1 MGTVLIPYRGD
12 LVSARLNYKREKKR
26 VARKFKRKLLD
37 IWDLNRTP
45 LWWNGGGYVNDKLR
59 KLLGIEKDFLKGQ
72 DTSGIT
78 AFGIELKPTADIDKI
93 LSLSV
98 EQKEYLKDKAI
109 SIFTKYGKKVSIAFE
124 TKSSYDYKIFK
135 ITVGENNQNI
145 ETETLDFDLSDEE
158 LAVML
163 YSRMIMYMVDND
175 STDTIDT
182 WKDVNPS
189 SVDFW
194 NGSVQSTL
202 KYYTYTLKN
211 EDIEKMV
218 NDRLFTKRNYRV
230 LGKSEDVRTYAN
242 TIDLDLFNELL
253 DENLE
258 TVIER
263 PNLWNKSNG
272 TYTLNIAAVRELDA
286 EEFLIFIQT
295 HLTTYYDKKKKKW
308 YQKGFFGFIVV
319 VVAIV
324 VAVLTANPA
333 SAMYIIG
340 ASLGTALVIAG
351 IVLSVA
357 GALLGN
363 QVMMMGG
370 QFVSLVGGG
379 INVADAI
386 IAEQAAIESA
396 RATLIA
402 QGESGIALLQKLNEV
417 ASQKLLETTLQEG
430 GKFAFKVY
438 STMNSMASKDILE
451 DTSSSITPSEKMNEL
466 YIAEDSEWDFVN
478 QFMPEFII
486 ASTMKIM

>member
-12 LVSARLNYKREKKR
+12 LVSARLNFKREKKR

-37 IWDLNRTP
+37 LWDLNRTP

-78 AFGIELKPTADIDKI
+78 AFGIELKPTADINKI

-98 EQKEYLKDKAI
+98 EQKDYLKDKAI
-109 SIFTKYGKKVSIAFE
+109 SIFSKYGKKISIAFE
-124 TKSSYDYKIFK
+124 TKSSYDYRIFK
-135 ITVGENNQNI
+135 VATT
-145 ETETLDFDLSDEE
+145 ETETLEFESVDEE

-163 YSRMIMYMVDND
+163 YSRMVMYMVDND
-175 STDTIDT
+175 STDTIDDWAT
-182 WKDVNPS
+182 INPN

-194 NGSVQSTL
+194 NGNVQSSL
-202 KYYTYTLKN
+202 KYYTYTLTN
-211 EDIEKMV
+211 ADIEKMV

-230 LGKSEDVRTYAN
+230 LGKSEDIRTYAN

-253 DENLE
+253 DDNLE

-263 PNLWNKSNG
+263 PALWFRNNG

-295 HLTTYYDKKKKKW
+295 HITTYYDKKEKKW
-308 YQKGFFGFIVV
+308 YQEGFFGFIVV
-319 VVAIV
+319 VVV
-324 VAVLTANPA
+324 VVIAVLTQQ
-333 SAMYIIG
+333 YWLIG
-340 ASLGTALVIAG
+340 VSLGTALVVAG
-351 IVLSVA
+351 IVLSIG

-363 QVMMMGG
+363 EVMMMGG
-370 QFVSLVGGG
+370 QIVSLVGGG
-379 INVADAI
+379 INAYNN
-386 IAEQAAIESA
+386 IALEQAAAESA
-396 RATLIA
+396 KATLQA
-402 QGESGIALLQKLNEV
+402 QGLTGPALTKALNNV
-417 ASQKLLETTLQEG
+417 AENELLKTTLLEG
-430 GKFAFKVY
+430 GKFAFKAY
-438 STMNSMASKDILE
+438 STFTNIFGVNDIAEDINNSSV
-451 DTSSSITPSEKMNEL
+451 TPSEKINEI

>member
-37 IWDLNRTP
+37 LWDLNRTP

-78 AFGIELKPTADIDKI
+78 AFGIELKPTADINKI

-98 EQKEYLKDKAI
+98 EQKDYLKDKAI
-109 SIFTKYGKKVSIAFE
+109 SIFTKYGKKISIAFE
-124 TKSSYDYKIFK
+124 SKSSYDYKIFK
-135 ITVGENNQNI
+135 VATT
-145 ETETLDFDLSDEE
+145 ETETLEFESVDEE

-163 YSRMIMYMVDND
+163 YSRMVMYMVDND

-182 WKDVNPS
+182 WAEVNPA

-194 NGSVQSTL
+194 NDNVQSSL

-218 NDRLFTKRNYRV
+218 NDRLFTKRNYKV
-230 LGKSEDVRTYAN
+230 LGKSEDIRTYAN

-253 DENLE
+253 DDNLE

-295 HLTTYYDKKKKKW
+295 HITTYYDKKKKKW

-319 VVAIV
+319 VVV
-324 VAVLTANPA
+324 VVIAVLTQQ
-333 SAMYIIG
+333 YWLIG
-340 ASLGTALVIAG
+340 VSLGTALVVAG
-351 IVLSVA
+351 IVLSIG

-363 QVMMMGG
+363 EVMMMGG
-370 QFVSLVGGG
+370 QLVSLVGGG
-379 INVADAI
+379 INAYNN
-386 IAEQAAIESA
+386 IALEQAAAESA
-396 RATLIA
+396 KATLQA
-402 QGESGIALLQKLNEV
+402 QGLTGPALTKALNNV
-417 ASQKLLETTLQEG
+417 AENELLKTTLLEG
-430 GKFAFKVY
+430 GKFAFKAY
-438 STMNSMASKDILE
+438 STFTNIFGVNDIAEDINNSSA
-451 DTSSSITPSEKMNEL
+451 TPSEKMNEI

>member
-93 LSLSV
+93 LSLSI

-109 SIFTKYGKKVSIAFE
+109 SIFTKYGKKISIAFE
-124 TKSSYDYKIFK
+124 TKSSYDYRIFK
-135 ITVGENNQNI
+135 VATT
-145 ETETLDFDLSDEE
+145 ETETLEFESVDEE

-163 YSRMIMYMVDND
+163 YSRMVMYMVDND

-182 WKDVNPS
+182 WAEVNPT

-194 NGSVQSTL
+194 NSNVQSTL

-258 TVIER
+258 TVIEK
-263 PNLWNKSNG
+263 PALWFRNNG

-319 VVAIV
+319 VVV
-324 VAVLTANPA
+324 VVIAVLTQQ
-333 SAMYIIG
+333 YWLIG
-340 ASLGTALVIAG
+340 VSLGTTLVVAG
-351 IVLSVA
+351 IILSIG

-363 QVMMMGG
+363 EIMMIGG
-370 QFVSLVGGG
+370 QLVSLVGGG
-379 INVADAI
+379 INAYNSIA
-386 IAEQAAIESA
+386 AEQAAVESA
-396 RATLIA
+396 KATLQA
-402 QGESGIALLQKLNEV
+402 QGLSGQALNTALNKVSDELLLKSTLLESG
-417 ASQKLLETTLQEG
+417 
-430 GKFAFKVY
+430 KFGLKVY
-438 STMNSMASKDILE
+438 STMSSLISDDVVEEA
-451 DTSSSITPSEKMNEL
+451 TSSIITPAEKINEV
-466 YIAEDSEWDFVN
+466 YIAEDSGWDFVN
-478 QFMPEFII
+478 QFSPEYII
-486 ASTMKIM
+486 ASAMKIM

>member
-37 IWDLNRTP
+37 LWDLNRTP
-45 LWWNGGGYVNDKLR
+45 LWRNGGGYVNDKLR

-78 AFGIELKPTADIDKI
+78 AFGIELKPSADINKI

-98 EQKEYLKDKAI
+98 EQKDYLKDKAI
-109 SIFTKYGKKVSIAFE
+109 SIFTKYGKKISIAFE
-124 TKSSYDYKIFK
+124 TKSSYDYRIFK
-135 ITVGENNQNI
+135 VATT
-145 ETETLDFDLSDEE
+145 ETETLEFESVDEE

-163 YSRMIMYMVDND
+163 YSRMVMYMVDND

-182 WKDVNPS
+182 WAEVNPT

-194 NGSVQSTL
+194 NDNVQSSL

-230 LGKSEDVRTYAN
+230 LGKTEDIRTYAN

-253 DENLE
+253 DESLDTVVTNPTLWTFQDGVYNLNV
-258 TVIER
+258 T
-263 PNLWNKSNG
+263 
-272 TYTLNIAAVRELDA
+272 AVRELDA

-319 VVAIV
+319 VVAVV

-370 QFVSLVGGG
+370 QIVSLVGGG
-379 INVADAI
+379 INAFNE
-386 IAEQAAIESA
+386 IALQQAAAESA
-396 RATLIA
+396 KATLMQ
-402 QGESGIALLQKLNEV
+402 QGLTGPALTQAVNEV
-417 ASQKLLETTLQEG
+417 ASQELLKTTLLEG
-430 GKFAFKVY
+430 GKFAFKAY
-438 STMNSMASKDILE
+438 STFSNIFGREDIAEELANNSV
-451 DTSSSITPSEKMNEL
+451 TPSEKMNEI
-466 YIAEDSEWDFVN
+466 YITEDSEWDFVN

>member
-12 LVSARLNYKREKKR
+12 LVSARLNFKREKKR

-37 IWDLNRTP
+37 LWDLNRTP
-45 LWWNGGGYVNDKLR
+45 LWWIGGGYVNDKLR

-78 AFGIELKPTADIDKI
+78 AFGIELKPTADINKI

-98 EQKEYLKDKAI
+98 EQKDYLKDKAI
-109 SIFTKYGKKVSIAFE
+109 SVFTKYGKKISIAFE
-124 TKSSYDYKIFK
+124 TKSSYDYRIFK
-135 ITVGENNQNI
+135 VATT
-145 ETETLDFDLSDEE
+145 ETETLEFESVDEE

-163 YSRMIMYMVDND
+163 YSRMVMYMVDND
-175 STDTIDT
+175 STDTIDD
-182 WKDVNPS
+182 WVEVNPT

-194 NGSVQSTL
+194 NGNVQSSL
-202 KYYTYTLKN
+202 KYYTYTLTN
-211 EDIEKMV
+211 ADIEKMV

-230 LGKSEDVRTYAN
+230 LGKSEDIRTYAN

-253 DENLE
+253 DDNLE

-263 PNLWNKSNG
+263 PALWFRNNG

-319 VVAIV
+319 VVV
-324 VAVLTANPA
+324 VVIAVLTQQ
-333 SAMYIIG
+333 YWLIG
-340 ASLGTALVIAG
+340 VSLGTALVVAG
-351 IVLSVA
+351 IVLSIG

-363 QVMMMGG
+363 EVMMMGG
-370 QFVSLVGGG
+370 QIVSLVGGG
-379 INVADAI
+379 INAYNN
-386 IAEQAAIESA
+386 IALEQAAAESA
-396 RATLIA
+396 KATLQT
-402 QGESGIALLQKLNEV
+402 QGLTGPALTKALNNV
-417 ASQKLLETTLQEG
+417 AENELLKTTLLEG
-430 GKFAFKVY
+430 GKFAFKAY
-438 STMNSMASKDILE
+438 STFTNIFGVNDIAEDINNSSV
-451 DTSSSITPSEKMNEL
+451 TPSEKMNEI

-486 ASTMKIM
+486 ANSLRLM

>member
-78 AFGIELKPTADIDKI
+78 AFGIELKPTADINKI

-98 EQKEYLKDKAI
+98 EQKDYLKDKAI
-109 SIFTKYGKKVSIAFE
+109 SIFTKYGKKISIAFE
-124 TKSSYDYKIFK
+124 SKSSYDYRIFK
-135 ITVGENNQNI
+135 VATT
-145 ETETLDFDLSDEE
+145 ETETLDFESVDEE

-163 YSRMIMYMVDND
+163 YSRMVMYMVDND
-175 STDTIDT
+175 STDTIDD
-182 WKDVNPS
+182 WVEVNPT

-194 NGSVQSTL
+194 NGNVQSSL

-218 NDRLFTKRNYRV
+218 NDRLFTKRNYKV
-230 LGKSEDVRTYAN
+230 LGKSEDIRTYAN

-253 DENLE
+253 DDNLE

-263 PNLWNKSNG
+263 PALWFRKNG

-295 HLTTYYDKKKKKW
+295 HLTTWYDKKKKKW

-370 QFVSLVGGG
+370 QLVSLAGGG
-379 INVADAI
+379 MNAYNAI
-386 IAEQAAIESA
+386 AAEQTAIETYTQQMIDA
-396 RATLIA
+396 GVDKVAMQQAINILQDDFLLKT
-402 QGESGIALLQKLNEV
+402 ALM
-417 ASQKLLETTLQEG
+417 ET
-430 GKFAFKVY
+430 GKFGLKAF
-438 STMNSMASKDILE
+438 STMNSLFPDDIISE
-451 DTSSSITPSEKMNEL
+451 AASSSITPAEKINEI

-478 QFMPEFII
+478 QFMPDFII
-486 ASTMKIM
+486 ANSLRLM

>member
-12 LVSARLNYKREKKR
+12 LVSARLNFKREKKR

-37 IWDLNRTP
+37 LWDLNRTP
-45 LWWNGGGYVNDKLR
+45 LWWDGGGYVNDKLR

-78 AFGIELKPTADIDKI
+78 AFGIELKPTADINKI

-98 EQKEYLKDKAI
+98 EQKDYLKDKAI
-109 SIFTKYGKKVSIAFE
+109 SIFSKYGKKISIAFE
-124 TKSSYDYKIFK
+124 TKSSYDYRIFK
-135 ITVGENNQNI
+135 VATT
-145 ETETLDFDLSDEE
+145 ETETLEFESVDEE

-163 YSRMIMYMVDND
+163 YSRMVMYMVDND

-182 WKDVNPS
+182 WAEVNPT

-194 NGSVQSTL
+194 NGNVQSSL

-218 NDRLFTKRNYRV
+218 NDRLFTKRNYKV
-230 LGKSEDVRTYAN
+230 LGKSEDIRTYAN

-253 DENLE
+253 DDNLE

-263 PNLWNKSNG
+263 PALWFRNNG

-295 HLTTYYDKKKKKW
+295 HITTYYDKKKKKW
-308 YQKGFFGFIVV
+308 YQKGFFGFIVIV
-319 VVAIV
+319 VVV
-324 VAVLTANPA
+324 VIAVLTQQ
-333 SAMYIIG
+333 YWLIG
-340 ASLGTALVIAG
+340 VSLGTALVVAG
-351 IVLSVA
+351 IVLSIG

-363 QVMMMGG
+363 EVMMMGG
-370 QFVSLVGGG
+370 QIVSLVGGG

-396 RATLIA
+396 RATLMA
-402 QGESGIALLQKLNEV
+402 QGESGIAMLQKLNQIAAEE
-417 ASQKLLETTLQEG
+417 LLKTTLLEG
-430 GKFAFKVY
+430 GKFAFNVY
-438 STMNSMASKDILE
+438 STMNSMATKDILE
-451 DTSSSITPSEKMNEL
+451 DTSSSITPSEKINEL

-478 QFMPEFII
+478 QFMPEYQIE
-486 ASTMKIM
+486 SMLKIM

>member
-12 LVSARLNYKREKKR
+12 LVSARLNFKREKKR

-37 IWDLNRTP
+37 LWDLNRTP
-45 LWWNGGGYVNDKLR
+45 LWWDGGGYVNDKLR

-78 AFGIELKPTADIDKI
+78 AFGIELKPTADINKI

-98 EQKEYLKDKAI
+98 EQKDYLKDKAI
-109 SIFTKYGKKVSIAFE
+109 SIFSKYGKKISIAFE
-124 TKSSYDYKIFK
+124 TKSSYDYRIFK
-135 ITVGENNQNI
+135 VATT
-145 ETETLDFDLSDEE
+145 ETETLEFESVDEE

-163 YSRMIMYMVDND
+163 YSRMVMYMVDND

-182 WKDVNPS
+182 WAEVNPA

-194 NGSVQSTL
+194 NSNVQSSL

-218 NDRLFTKRNYRV
+218 NDRLFTKRNYKI
-230 LGKSEDVRTYAN
+230 LGKSEDIRTYAN

-253 DENLE
+253 DDNLE

-319 VVAIV
+319 VVV
-324 VAVLTANPA
+324 VVIAVLTQQ
-333 SAMYIIG
+333 YWLIG
-340 ASLGTALVIAG
+340 VSLGTALVVAG
-351 IVLSVA
+351 VILSIT

-363 QVMMMGG
+363 EVMMMGG
-370 QFVSLVGGG
+370 QIVSLVGGG

-396 RATLIA
+396 RATLMA
-402 QGESGIALLQKLNEV
+402 QGESGIAMLQKLNQIAAEE
-417 ASQKLLETTLQEG
+417 LLKTTLLEG
-430 GKFAFKVY
+430 GKFAFNVY
-438 STMNSMASKDILE
+438 STMNSMATKDILE
-451 DTSSSITPSEKMNEL
+451 DTSSSITPSEKINEL

>member
-45 LWWNGGGYVNDKLR
+45 LWWDGGGYVNDKLR

-78 AFGIELKPTADIDKI
+78 AFGIELKPTADINKI

-98 EQKEYLKDKAI
+98 EQKDYLKDKAI
-109 SIFTKYGKKVSIAFE
+109 SIFTKYGKKISIAFE
-124 TKSSYDYKIFK
+124 SKSSYDYRIFK
-135 ITVGENNQNI
+135 VATT
-145 ETETLDFDLSDEE
+145 ETETLEFESVDEE

-163 YSRMIMYMVDND
+163 YSRMVMYMVDND

-182 WKDVNPS
+182 WAEVNPA

-194 NGSVQSTL
+194 NGNVQSSL

-218 NDRLFTKRNYRV
+218 NDRLFTKRNYKV
-230 LGKSEDVRTYAN
+230 LGKSEDIRTYAN

-253 DENLE
+253 DDNLE

-319 VVAIV
+319 VVV
-324 VAVLTANPA
+324 VVIAVLTQQ
-333 SAMYIIG
+333 YWLIG
-340 ASLGTALVIAG
+340 VSLGTALVVAG
-351 IVLSVA
+351 IVLSIG

-363 QVMMMGG
+363 EVMMMGG
-370 QFVSLVGGG
+370 QIVSLVGGG
-379 INVADAI
+379 INAFNE
-386 IAEQAAIESA
+386 IALQQAAAESA
-396 RATLIA
+396 KATLIQ
-402 QGESGIALLQKLNEV
+402 QGLTGPTLTQAVNEV
-417 ASQKLLETTLQEG
+417 ASQELLKTTLLEG
-430 GKFAFKVY
+430 GKFAFKAY
-438 STMNSMASKDILE
+438 STFSNIFGREDIAEELANNSV
-451 DTSSSITPSEKMNEL
+451 TPSEKINEIF
-466 YIAEDSEWDFVN
+466 IAEDSEWDFVN

-486 ASTMKIM
+486 GSTMKIM

>member
-12 LVSARLNYKREKKR
+12 LVSARLNFKREKKR

-37 IWDLNRTP
+37 LWDLNRTP

-78 AFGIELKPTADIDKI
+78 AFGIELKPTADINKI

-98 EQKEYLKDKAI
+98 EQKDYLKDKAI
-109 SIFTKYGKKVSIAFE
+109 SIFTKYGKKISIAFE
-124 TKSSYDYKIFK
+124 SKSSYDYRIFK
-135 ITVGENNQNI
+135 VATT
-145 ETETLDFDLSDEE
+145 ETETLEFESVDEE

-163 YSRMIMYMVDND
+163 YSRMVMYMVDND

-182 WKDVNPS
+182 WAEVNPA

-194 NGSVQSTL
+194 NGNVQSSL

-218 NDRLFTKRNYRV
+218 NDRLFTKRNYKV
-230 LGKSEDVRTYAN
+230 LGKSEDIRTYAN

-253 DENLE
+253 DDNLE

-263 PNLWNKSNG
+263 PTLWNKNNG

-319 VVAIV
+319 VVVVVIAI
-324 VAVLTANPA
+324 LTQQ
-333 SAMYIIG
+333 YWLIG
-340 ASLGTALVIAG
+340 VSLGTALVVAG
-351 IVLSVA
+351 IVLSIG

-363 QVMMMGG
+363 EVMMMGG
-370 QFVSLVGGG
+370 QIVSLVGGG
-379 INVADAI
+379 INAYNN
-386 IAEQAAIESA
+386 IALEQAAAESA
-396 RATLIA
+396 KATLQA
-402 QGESGIALLQKLNEV
+402 QGLTGPALTKALNNV
-417 ASQKLLETTLQEG
+417 AENELLKTTLLEG
-430 GKFAFKVY
+430 GKFAFKAY
-438 STMNSMASKDILE
+438 STFTNIFGVNDIAEDINNSSV
-451 DTSSSITPSEKMNEL
+451 TPPEKMNEI

>member
-12 LVSARLNYKREKKR
+12 LVSARLNFKREKKR

-37 IWDLNRTP
+37 LWDLNRTP

-78 AFGIELKPTADIDKI
+78 AFGIELKPTADINKI

-98 EQKEYLKDKAI
+98 EQKDYLKDKAI
-109 SIFTKYGKKVSIAFE
+109 SIFTKYGKKISIAFE
-124 TKSSYDYKIFK
+124 SKSSYDYRIFK
-135 ITVGENNQNI
+135 VATT
-145 ETETLDFDLSDEE
+145 ETETLEFESVDEE

-163 YSRMIMYMVDND
+163 YSRMVMYMVDND
-175 STDTIDT
+175 STDTIDD
-182 WKDVNPS
+182 WVEVNPT

-194 NGSVQSTL
+194 NGNVQSSL

-218 NDRLFTKRNYRV
+218 NDRLFTKRNYKI
-230 LGKSEDVRTYAN
+230 LGKSEDIRTYAN

-253 DENLE
+253 DDNLE

-263 PNLWNKSNG
+263 PNLWNKNNG

-319 VVAIV
+319 VVV
-324 VAVLTANPA
+324 VVIAVLTQQ
-333 SAMYIIG
+333 YWLIG
-340 ASLGTALVIAG
+340 VSLGTALVVAG
-351 IVLSVA
+351 IVLSIG

-363 QVMMMGG
+363 EVMMMGG
-370 QFVSLVGGG
+370 QIVSLVGGG
-379 INVADAI
+379 INAYNN
-386 IAEQAAIESA
+386 IALEQAAAESA
-396 RATLIA
+396 KATLQT
-402 QGESGIALLQKLNEV
+402 QGLTGPALTKALNNV
-417 ASQKLLETTLQEG
+417 AENELLKTTLLEG
-430 GKFAFKVY
+430 GKFAFKAY
-438 STMNSMASKDILE
+438 STFTNIFGVNDIAEDINNSSA
-451 DTSSSITPSEKMNEL
+451 TPSEKMNEI

-486 ASTMKIM
+486 ANSLRLM

>member
-37 IWDLNRTP
+37 LWDLNRTP

-98 EQKEYLKDKAI
+98 EQKDYLKDKAI
-109 SIFTKYGKKVSIAFE
+109 SIFNKYGKKISIAFE
-124 TKSSYDYKIFK
+124 TKSSYDYRIFK
-135 ITVGENNQNI
+135 LTTT
-145 ETETLDFDLSDEE
+145 ETETLEFESVDEE

-263 PNLWNKSNG
+263 PALWFRNNG

-333 SAMYIIG
+333 SFIYIVG
-340 ASLGTALVIAG
+340 ASVGTALVIAG

-370 QFVSLVGGG
+370 QIVSLVGGG
-379 INVADAI
+379 INAYNN
-386 IAEQAAIESA
+386 IALEQAAAESA
-396 RATLIA
+396 KATLQA
-402 QGESGIALLQKLNEV
+402 QGLTGPALTKALNNV
-417 ASQKLLETTLQEG
+417 AENELLKTILQET

-438 STMNSMASKDILE
+438 STMNSMATKDILE
-451 DTSSSITPSEKMNEL
+451 DTSSSITPSEKMNEIF
-466 YIAEDSEWDFVN
+466 IAEDSEWDFVN

>member
-37 IWDLNRTP
+37 LWDLNRTP
-45 LWWNGGGYVNDKLR
+45 LWWDGGGYVNDKLR

-78 AFGIELKPTADIDKI
+78 AFGIELKPTADINKI

-98 EQKEYLKDKAI
+98 EQKDYLKDKAI
-109 SIFTKYGKKVSIAFE
+109 SIFTKYGKKISIAFE
-124 TKSSYDYKIFK
+124 SKSSYDYRIFK
-135 ITVGENNQNI
+135 VATT
-145 ETETLDFDLSDEE
+145 ETETLEFESVDEE

-163 YSRMIMYMVDND
+163 YSRMVMYMVDND

-182 WKDVNPS
+182 WAEVNPT

-194 NGSVQSTL
+194 NGNVQSSL

-230 LGKSEDVRTYAN
+230 LGKSEDIRTYAN

-253 DENLE
+253 DDNLE

-263 PNLWNKSNG
+263 PALWFRNNG

-295 HLTTYYDKKKKKW
+295 HITTYYDKKKKKW

-370 QFVSLVGGG
+370 QLVSLVGGG

-396 RATLIA
+396 RATLMA
-402 QGESGIALLQKLNEV
+402 QGESGIAMLQKLNQV
-417 ASQKLLETTLQEG
+417 AAEGLLKTTLQET

-438 STMNSMASKDILE
+438 STMNSMATKDILE
-451 DTSSSITPSEKMNEL
+451 DTSSSITPSEKINEI

-478 QFMPEFII
+478 QFMPEYII

>member
-12 LVSARLNYKREKKR
+12 LVSARLNFKREKKR

-37 IWDLNRTP
+37 LWDLNRTP
-45 LWWNGGGYVNDKLR
+45 LWWDGGGYVNDKLR

-78 AFGIELKPTADIDKI
+78 AFGIELKPTADINKI

-98 EQKEYLKDKAI
+98 EQKDYLKDKAI
-109 SIFTKYGKKVSIAFE
+109 SIFTKYGKKISIAFE
-124 TKSSYDYKIFK
+124 SKSSYDYRIFK
-135 ITVGENNQNI
+135 VATT
-145 ETETLDFDLSDEE
+145 ETETLEFESVDEE

-163 YSRMIMYMVDND
+163 YSRMVMYMVDND
-175 STDTIDT
+175 STDTIDD
-182 WKDVNPS
+182 WVEVNPT

-194 NGSVQSTL
+194 NGNVQSSL
-202 KYYTYTLKN
+202 KYYTYTLTN
-211 EDIEKMV
+211 ADIEKMV

-230 LGKSEDVRTYAN
+230 LGKSEDIRTYAN

-253 DENLE
+253 DDNLE

-319 VVAIV
+319 VVVVV
-324 VAVLTANPA
+324 VAVVLQQ
-333 SAMYIIG
+333 YWLIG
-340 ASLGTALVIAG
+340 VTLGTALVVAG
-351 IVLSVA
+351 LVLSVT
-357 GALLGN
+357 GALIGN
-363 QVMMMGG
+363 EVMVIGG
-370 QFVSLVGGG
+370 QVVSLIGGG
-379 INVADAI
+379 MN
-386 IAEQAAIESA
+386 IANEY
-396 RATLIA
+396 IA
-402 QGESGIALLQKLNEV
+402 QQTAMETAKTNMINAGMDKVAVNQIINSATNDILLDTMLG
-417 ASQKLLETTLQEG
+417 A
-430 GKFAFKVY
+430 GKFALKAY
-438 STMNSMASKDILE
+438 STFGGNLIGKEIE
-451 DTSSSITPSEKMNEL
+451 EQQNQNQTPVDKINEL
-466 YIAEDSEWDFVN
+466 YVSEDMEWDYVN

-486 ASTMKIM
+486 ASMMKIM

>member
-37 IWDLNRTP
+37 LWDLNRTP

-78 AFGIELKPTADIDKI
+78 AFGIELKPTADINKI

-98 EQKEYLKDKAI
+98 EQKDYLKDKAI
-109 SIFTKYGKKVSIAFE
+109 SIFTKYGKKISIAFE
-124 TKSSYDYKIFK
+124 TKSSYDYRIFK
-135 ITVGENNQNI
+135 VATT
-145 ETETLDFDLSDEE
+145 ETETLEFESVDEE

-163 YSRMIMYMVDND
+163 YSRMVMYMVDND

-182 WKDVNPS
+182 WAEVNPA

-194 NGSVQSTL
+194 NGNVQSSL
-202 KYYTYTLKN
+202 KYYTYTLTN

-218 NDRLFTKRNYRV
+218 NDRLFTKRNYKV
-230 LGKSEDVRTYAN
+230 LGKSEDIRTYAN

-253 DENLE
+253 DDNLE

-319 VVAIV
+319 VVV
-324 VAVLTANPA
+324 VVIAVLTQQ
-333 SAMYIIG
+333 YWLIG
-340 ASLGTALVIAG
+340 VSLGTALVVAG
-351 IVLSVA
+351 IVLSIG

-363 QVMMMGG
+363 EVMMMGG
-370 QFVSLVGGG
+370 QIVSLVGGG

-396 RATLIA
+396 RATLMA
-402 QGESGIALLQKLNEV
+402 QGESGIAMLQKLNQIAAEE
-417 ASQKLLETTLQEG
+417 LLKTTLLEG
-430 GKFAFKVY
+430 GKFAFNVY
-438 STMNSMASKDILE
+438 STMNSMATKDILE
-451 DTSSSITPSEKMNEL
+451 DTSSSITPSEKINEL

>member
-93 LSLSV
+93 LSLSI

-109 SIFTKYGKKVSIAFE
+109 SIFTKYGKKISIAFE
-124 TKSSYDYKIFK
+124 TKSSYDYRIFK
-135 ITVGENNQNI
+135 VATT
-145 ETETLDFDLSDEE
+145 ETETLEFESVDEE

-163 YSRMIMYMVDND
+163 YSRMVMYMVDND

-182 WKDVNPS
+182 WAEVNPT

-194 NGSVQSTL
+194 NSNVQSTL

-258 TVIER
+258 TVIEK
-263 PNLWNKSNG
+263 PALWFRNNG

-319 VVAIV
+319 VVV
-324 VAVLTANPA
+324 VVIAVLTQQ
-333 SAMYIIG
+333 YWLIG
-340 ASLGTALVIAG
+340 VSLGTTLVVAG
-351 IVLSVA
+351 IILSIG
-357 GALLGN
+357 GALLEN
-363 QVMMMGG
+363 EIMMIGG
-370 QFVSLVGGG
+370 QLVSLVGGG
-379 INVADAI
+379 INAYNSIA
-386 IAEQAAIESA
+386 AEQAAVESA
-396 RATLIA
+396 KATLQA
-402 QGESGIALLQKLNEV
+402 QGLSGQALNTALNKVSDELLLKSTLLESG
-417 ASQKLLETTLQEG
+417 
-430 GKFAFKVY
+430 KFGLKVY
-438 STMNSMASKDILE
+438 STMSSLISDDVVEEA
-451 DTSSSITPSEKMNEL
+451 TSSIITPAEKINEV
-466 YIAEDSEWDFVN
+466 YIAEDSGWDFVN
-478 QFMPEFII
+478 QFSPEYII
-486 ASTMKIM
+486 ASAMKIM

>member
-78 AFGIELKPTADIDKI
+78 AFGIELKPTADINKI

-98 EQKEYLKDKAI
+98 EQKDYLKDKAI
-109 SIFTKYGKKVSIAFE
+109 SIFTKYGKKISIAFE
-124 TKSSYDYKIFK
+124 SKSSYDYRIFK
-135 ITVGENNQNI
+135 VAAT
-145 ETETLDFDLSDEE
+145 ETETLDFESVDEE

-163 YSRMIMYMVDND
+163 YSRMVMYMVDND
-175 STDTIDT
+175 STDTIDD
-182 WKDVNPS
+182 WVEVNPT

-194 NGSVQSTL
+194 NGNVQSSL

-211 EDIEKMV
+211 ADIEKMV
-218 NDRLFTKRNYRV
+218 NDRLFTKRNYKI
-230 LGKSEDVRTYAN
+230 LGKSEDIRTYAN

-253 DENLE
+253 DDNLE

-324 VAVLTANPA
+324 VAVLTQQ
-333 SAMYIIG
+333 YWLIG
-340 ASLGTALVIAG
+340 VSLGTALVVAG
-351 IVLSVA
+351 IVLSIG

-363 QVMMMGG
+363 EVMMMGG
-370 QFVSLVGGG
+370 QIVSLVGGG
-379 INVADAI
+379 INAFNE
-386 IAEQAAIESA
+386 IALQQAAAESA
-396 RATLIA
+396 KATLMQ
-402 QGESGIALLQKLNEV
+402 QGLTGPALTQAVNEV
-417 ASQKLLETTLQEG
+417 ASQELLKTTLLEG
-430 GKFAFKVY
+430 GKFAFKAY
-438 STMNSMASKDILE
+438 STFSNIFGREDIAEELANN
-451 DTSSSITPSEKMNEL
+451 SITPSEKMNEI

>member
-12 LVSARLNYKREKKR
+12 LVSARLNFKREKKR

-37 IWDLNRTP
+37 LWDLNRTP
-45 LWWNGGGYVNDKLR
+45 LWWDGGGYVNDKLR

-78 AFGIELKPTADIDKI
+78 AFGIELKPTADINKI

-98 EQKEYLKDKAI
+98 EQKDYLKDKAI
-109 SIFTKYGKKVSIAFE
+109 SIFSKYGKKISIPFE
-124 TKSSYDYKIFK
+124 TKSSYDYRIFK
-135 ITVGENNQNI
+135 VATT
-145 ETETLDFDLSDEE
+145 ETETLEFESVDEE

-163 YSRMIMYMVDND
+163 YSRMVMYMVDND

-182 WKDVNPS
+182 WAEVNPT

-194 NGSVQSTL
+194 NGNVQSSL
-202 KYYTYTLKN
+202 KYYTYTLTN
-211 EDIEKMV
+211 ADIEKMV
-218 NDRLFTKRNYRV
+218 NDRLFTKRNYKV
-230 LGKSEDVRTYAN
+230 LGKSEDIRTYAN

-253 DENLE
+253 DDNLE

-263 PNLWNKSNG
+263 PALWFRNNG

-295 HLTTYYDKKKKKW
+295 HITTYYDKKEKKW
-308 YQKGFFGFIVV
+308 YQEGFFGFIVV
-319 VVAIV
+319 VVV
-324 VAVLTANPA
+324 VVIAVLTQQ
-333 SAMYIIG
+333 YWLIG
-340 ASLGTALVIAG
+340 VSLGTALVVAG
-351 IVLSVA
+351 IVLSIG

-363 QVMMMGG
+363 EVMMMGG
-370 QFVSLVGGG
+370 QLVSLVGGG
-379 INVADAI
+379 INAYNN
-386 IAEQAAIESA
+386 IALEQAAAESA
-396 RATLIA
+396 KATLQA
-402 QGESGIALLQKLNEV
+402 QGLTGPALTKALNNV
-417 ASQKLLETTLQEG
+417 AENELLKTTLLEG
-430 GKFAFKVY
+430 GKFAFKAY
-438 STMNSMASKDILE
+438 STFTNIFGVNDIAEDINNSSA
-451 DTSSSITPSEKMNEL
+451 TPSEKMNEI